1 MAAIHDSET
10 NMFNDLTAEDVGD
23 ISLWIGK
30 QKEYRDVPNY
40 VSNELCQRSSM
51 LPSVLALLPSGTLP
65 VLQLLELA
73 TPQVAES
80 LQCIEPKSLFGFHEA
95 THTSLECLQLPVPSS
110 KFLNQLQACA
120 GQAMLDGKMSIQHW
134 ERREIFLPFDALGTW
149 AHLLEIDTAKRAWIA
164 ALYWLTGKPQN
175 IPEQYILRIK
185 SLLIRVPWKGYIQG
199 LGSALTITDMSLF
212 LSREWLSDLHI
223 YTMLAVT
230 RRLHHDALY
239 GAVPCT
245 ELASPDFPSHIL
257 TSPLL
262 ATTPIAPDYFSKA
275 PKSVIALGTTI
286 ANALSGIRVAAIAF
300 SPPGHWACL
309 LIDSCART
317 ISWGDSAGFSV
328 PAGFEDR
335 LRAWLALFIPQ
346 TRFLPLQELLCAHQT
361 DSYSCGIIAV
371 NTLKH
376 HIFGDNLWTPMQRE
390 ILRIH
395 EFLDI
400 MEFSE
405 HWRAPH
411 AVSLDLFPRMFAHR
425 IGSYLQQRQ
434 LQQHHRMMC
443 LYCQWHVPVHL
454 LIHLASQHI
463 SRPMSST
470 HCQP

>member
-10 NMFNDLTAEDVGD
+10 NAFNDLTAEEAGD

-40 VSNELCQRSSM
+40 VSNELCQRSSV
-51 LPSVLALLPSGTLP
+51 LPSVLALLPSETLP
-65 VLQLLELA
+65 VLQLLELN

-80 LQCIEPKSLFGFHEA
+80 LQCIEPDSLFGFHEA
-95 THTSLECLQLPVPSS
+95 THTSSECLHLPVPSS
-110 KFLNQLQACA
+110 DFLNQLRACA

-134 ERREIFLPFDALGTW
+134 EKRDIFLPFDALGTW
-149 AHLLEIDTAKRAWIA
+149 AHILEINAAKRAWIG

-185 SLLIRVPWKGYIQG
+185 SLLIQVPWKGYVHG

-230 RRLHHDALY
+230 RRLRHDLLY

-286 ANALSGIRVAAIAF
+286 GNALSGIRVAAIAF
-300 SPPGHWACL
+300 SPPRSLGM
-309 LIDSCART
+309 
-317 ISWGDSAGFSV
+317 SA
-328 PAGFEDR
+328 
-335 LRAWLALFIPQ
+335 
-346 TRFLPLQELLCAHQT
+346 H
-361 DSYSCGIIAV
+361 
-371 NTLKH
+371 
-376 HIFGDNLWTPMQRE
+376 
-390 ILRIH
+390 
-395 EFLDI
+395 
-400 MEFSE
+400 
-405 HWRAPH
+405 
-411 AVSLDLFPRMFAHR
+411 
-425 IGSYLQQRQ
+425 
-434 LQQHHRMMC
+434 
-443 LYCQWHVPVHL
+443 
-454 LIHLASQHI
+454 
-463 SRPMSST
+463 
-470 HCQP
+470 